1 MVYNDYELLGE
12 RSCSKEVAM
21 NSANFVIRDKAF
33 FLRYLRRTCGFFRW
47 LVSPSGG
54 FFATRAGVQ
63 RRKKSA
69 EGMISAWRMFSCIS
83 KEIEAEAYGE
93 CVRRSYAKRAR
104 RRRPARTRLTNPAA
118 LGSAAAS

>member
-21 NSANFVIRDKAF
+21 DSANFVIRDKAF
-33 FLRYLRRTCGFFRW
+33 FLRYLRSTCGFSGW

-54 FFATRAGVQ
+54 FFASRVGVQ

-69 EGMISAWRMFSCIS
+69 EGVISPLRRFSSIS
-83 KEIEAEAYGE
+83 
-93 CVRRSYAKRAR
+93 
-104 RRRPARTRLTNPAA
+104 T
-118 LGSAAAS
+118 